1 MRSIAVIL
9 PYAVSIRDFVHT
21 GVFSGLLRIP
31 DVRMDLYTQNPD
43 LPEFGSLR
51 SERVALREIGPY
63 AERPLERLL
72 RKYYPIL
79 FHDIFVYIQQNVD
92 RSPARKLMAK
102 AVALGRRMLGT
113 RLALRLYGWLLLGL
127 SSRPSQPI
135 FAGSPDLVIGT
146 RSLVNSLD
154 FPFMVEAARRRLPL
168 LTIASSWDNFTTK
181 GFFPFA
187 VAKTVV
193 WNRKMAE
200 ELVEIFEV
208 PRERIVVAGYPR
220 AALIGDAGGVEDAR
234 AYLERLGLGQYRRF
248 VLHTASYAEL
258 TRLRPGQPPQEYRLV
273 REVAEALLPTLPEDT
288 CIIVRLHPF
297 SEAEDE
303 ALFEGLPRL
312 HVFVPGRKDRYVERV
327 MSKDDEIHL
336 ACQLKFSECIVSMAS
351 TITIDALAVGRP
363 VINLCFDPSGPVDPA
378 GSIPRFYRYNHFRDL
393 LACVRPP
400 LATSVD
406 DVVEFVAQCMAGEQ
420 TPQADLAAFER
431 YYVPRDSLDY
441 ARVVRETVEELLA
454 AGTAALEAARTD
466 PDRVAR
472 R

>member
-135 FAGSPDLVIGT
+135 FAGSPNLVIGT

-154 FPFMVEAARRRLPL
+154 FPFMVEAAIL
-168 LTIASSWDNFTTK
+168 S
-181 GFFPFA
+181 
-187 VAKTVV
+187 
-193 WNRKMAE
+193 
-200 ELVEIFEV
+200 
-208 PRERIVVAGYPR
+208 
-220 AALIGDAGGVEDAR
+220 
-234 AYLERLGLGQYRRF
+234 
-248 VLHTASYAEL
+248 
-258 TRLRPGQPPQEYRLV
+258 
-273 REVAEALLPTLPEDT
+273 
-288 CIIVRLHPF
+288 
-297 SEAEDE
+297 
-303 ALFEGLPRL
+303 
-312 HVFVPGRKDRYVERV
+312 
-327 MSKDDEIHL
+327 
-336 ACQLKFSECIVSMAS
+336 
-351 TITIDALAVGRP
+351 
-363 VINLCFDPSGPVDPA
+363 
-378 GSIPRFYRYNHFRDL
+378 
-393 LACVRPP
+393 
-400 LATSVD
+400 
-406 DVVEFVAQCMAGEQ
+406 
-420 TPQADLAAFER
+420 
-431 YYVPRDSLDY
+431 
-441 ARVVRETVEELLA
+441 
-454 AGTAALEAARTD
+454 
-466 PDRVAR
+466 
-472 R
+472 